1 MVSAIFSSILSYNI
15 ADYIDRSKHLKWFIV
30 WVQCD
35 SKANN
40 MVFLQDIPQILDIY
54 K

>member
-1 MVSAIFSSILSYNI
+1 MVPAIFSSILSYNI
-15 ADYIDRSKHLKWFIV
+15 VEQSKRLKWFVV
-30 WVQCD
+30 WVHCN

-40 MVFLQDIPQILDIY
+40 MVLLQDIPQILDIY